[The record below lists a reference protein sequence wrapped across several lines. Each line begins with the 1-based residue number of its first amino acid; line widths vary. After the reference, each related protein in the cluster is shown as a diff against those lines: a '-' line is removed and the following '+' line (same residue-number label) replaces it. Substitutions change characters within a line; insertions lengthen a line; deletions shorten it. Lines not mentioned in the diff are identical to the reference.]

1 MTFDHERSTALERL
15 CRSFEEQGCSPTEIL
30 AILEHRTNLLR
41 MKIRDDVL
49 EDMSATCGTDPQY
62 LYSVAARLVQKMTD
76 EEIAEYRAEYLPDY
90 ESLGLPPISDQII
103 VKQIRAL
110 QAAGF
115 VVGKRDPNM
124 NRAFAGRFMVAEAYE
139 PGTTQDDAQG
149 GDGVWCIVGD
159 DMATLVREAFSFFSD
174 TLPKEDN

>member
-1 MTFDHERSTALERL
+1 MSLPTHLPDHEA
-15 CRSFEEQGCSPTEIL
+15 
-30 AILEHRTNLLR
+30 
-41 MKIRDDVL
+41 
-49 EDMSATCGTDPQY
+49 
-62 LYSVAARLVQKMTD
+62 
-76 EEIAEYRAEYLPDY
+76 
-90 ESLGLPPISDQII
+90 LGLPPIPDQSI